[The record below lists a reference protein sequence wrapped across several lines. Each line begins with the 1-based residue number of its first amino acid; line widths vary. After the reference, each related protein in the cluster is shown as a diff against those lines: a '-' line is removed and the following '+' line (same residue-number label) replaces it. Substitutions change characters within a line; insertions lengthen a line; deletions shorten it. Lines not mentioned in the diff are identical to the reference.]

1 MTATQTHD
9 LEFSRL
15 RGFLL
20 PIHNHELK
28 KFLPMS
34 FMLCFVL
41 FVYTILRDAKDTLI
55 VTAPGAGPETIPFLK
70 GGVVVPTSIALVFL
84 YAKLSNIYSRDAI
97 FKFIVIVLIGYF
109 ALFSFV
115 LFPNQ
120 EFFHPSPETVSS
132 LQAQYPNIK
141 YIFPIWGYWSYTLFY
156 LTAELWSAFMVTLM
170 FWQFANEITRTQ
182 EAKRFYT
189 LFGFVATI
197 AVFIAGFTSFYLSYY
212 ASIDVEGTKSWSRTL
227 QYLATAGIFSGVMII
242 YLYHWITRN
251 VLTDPV
257 YYDKAESVVKHKEEK
272 PKLSF
277 MESLS
282 YLMHSK
288 YLGFIAIL
296 VLSYG
301 VCFGLCELLLKS
313 KAKEYLSEPGDF
325 NAFMGI
331 ISMAT
336 SVAGVI
342 VIICVKNVIARFG
355 WYVGA
360 ISTPIVLLATG
371 APFFYYYFN
380 IDQLTPL
387 SILLGITALKLFIV
401 IAMAQNVLTKAFK
414 YSLFDA
420 TKEMAYIPLDQELK
434 VKGKAAVDVIGGRLG
449 KGSSGFIAASLLMIT
464 AGDLVSI
471 APYIIGCILF
481 LVTIW
486 IISIKGL
493 YRLYSNIVKD

>member
-1 MTATQTHD
+1 MTTTQNHN
-9 LEFSRL
+9 LEFSPI

-70 GGVVVPTSIALVFL
+70 GGIVVPISIALVFL
-84 YAKLSNIYSRDAI
+84 YTKLSNIYSRDTI
-97 FKFIVIVLIGYF
+97 FKFIVIVLVGYF

-120 EFFHPSPETVSS
+120 NFFHPSPETITN
-132 LQAQYPNIK
+132 LQLQFPNIK

-189 LFGFVATI
+189 LFGFIAAV
-197 AVFIAGFTSFYLSYY
+197 AVFIAGFTSFYFSYY
-212 ASIDVEGTKSWSRTL
+212 SAVDVTDTKAWSRTL
-227 QYLATAGIFSGVMII
+227 QYLASAGIFSGVMII
-242 YLYHWITRN
+242 YLYHWITKN

-282 YLMHSK
+282 YLIHSK

-301 VCFGLCELLLKS
+301 VTFGLCELLLKS
-313 KAKEYLSEPGDF
+313 KLAQQYPNPNEF
-325 NAFMGI
+325 NAFMGVL
-331 ISMAT
+331 SMST
-336 SVAGVI
+336 SIAGVVLI
-342 VIICVKNVIARFG
+342 LFVKNVIARFG

-360 ISTPIVLLATG
+360 ISTPIILLLTG
-371 APFFYYYFN
+371 APFFFFYFN
-380 IDQLTPL
+380 LELLTPL
-387 SILLGITALKLFIV
+387 ATLLGLTPLAVFIL
-401 IAMAQNVLTKAFK
+401 ISMIQNVLTKAFK

-449 KGSSGFIAASLLMIT
+449 KGSSGFIVAALLVIT
-464 AGDLVSI
+464 AGDITSL
-471 APYIIGCILF
+471 APYIIGCIVF
-481 LVTIW
+481 LVAIW
-486 IISIKGL
+486 MISIKGL
-493 YRLYSNIVKD
+493 NRLYSNIVKD